1 MKTNVIGLFLI
12 IIGTVALSVTIPAH
26 YYISD
31 VILAP
36 TEPPIMKSLE
46 GIDRILIENSFYFSY
61 VNLVSI
67 VIIPLGV
74 IVVIR
79 SKRRRK

>member
-1 MKTNVIGLFLI
+1 MKINSIGMFLI
-12 IIGTVALSVTIPAH
+12 IIGSVSLCITIPAH
-26 YYISD
+26 YYIYD

-46 GIDRILIENSFYFSY
+46 GIDRFLVDNSFYFAY

-67 VIIPLGV
+67 VIIPLGG
-74 IVVIR
+74 IIILL
-79 SKRRRK
+79 SRRKRK